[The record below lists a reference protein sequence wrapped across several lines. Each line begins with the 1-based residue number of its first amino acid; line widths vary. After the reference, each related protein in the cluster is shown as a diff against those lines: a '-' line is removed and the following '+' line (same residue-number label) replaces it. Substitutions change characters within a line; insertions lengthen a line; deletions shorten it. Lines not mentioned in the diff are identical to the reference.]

1 MPGARWRIGERWA
14 AGLRGGAAA
23 VCEARAGGVR
33 GGRNAGSA
41 LAAASGLPAASL
53 AWMSALMTLALF
65 VAPVSAWASASSSS
79 AFTSVTN
86 NRPASRG
93 VSSAVAT
100 PLRFAWLRDDS
111 PQLWQTDASGTAP
124 ALSPQAAQAL
134 PATLETPL
142 GSVWKLFVYGYLV
155 DRNIATQDY
164 VCHGGDRD
172 EVYCCMTGGHVDR
185 EHALVQSCGLYF
197 EPARLQLDPA
207 DWRRYWS
214 AAHAPAWLRDL
225 HALTPTRRV
234 PVAELLAALQ
244 AMPVRPR
251 EAASSTLVSVLT
263 SGRGEGTVSLYGSLL
278 RAKTWTMPDPA
289 RPGASIGGAAG
300 WLADGTPVWLGG
312 PGGSARVLAAAA
324 PRIAPLL
331 TSITVPDDG
340 ACVLVDFFSR
350 YPVREVLGAVPD
362 DTPDVAPDGKRSSTA
377 VPDGPLRGEFRVGFV
392 NGNWARVTSRGELR
406 LERNGSGAPQI
417 VGRFGMNDYVARVVE
432 REGDTSQPEAAKA
445 LAVAARTYVVQHGR
459 HDHGCFRIDDSS
471 STQRVLPRTP
481 EPAARRAADLTDAL
495 VLTGVPV
502 QYHHDKAA
510 PGQMSWLDA
519 KASAQG
525 GRAFDAILARTWPQA
540 TLTSFES
547 PLAGDCI
554 AVAGAQAWLQR
565 NAPLWARRLEG
576 ADGYET
582 PDLPAVCAVREGRPY
597 ADAQRNRVY
606 VYRLVTEE
614 DRIALTHEYL
624 HLAFQHHPRGL
635 DEAFVERTA
644 RLLIRTDGRIQ

>member
-1 MPGARWRIGERWA
+1 MFSALWHSRDRLAAMLRIALVVGAGCVF
-14 AGLRGGAAA
+14 GGA
-23 VCEARAGGVR
+23 GV
-33 GGRNAGSA
+33 
-41 LAAASGLPAASL
+41 AAAMASSTGSL
-53 AWMSALMTLALF
+53 A
-65 VAPVSAWASASSSS
+65 VGASSSPTAS
-79 AFTSVTN
+79 LNVPSTLSPGTLP
-86 NRPASRG
+86 RPTPTASPISSSTA
-93 VSSAVAT
+93 SSAASSA
-100 PLRFAWLRDDS
+100 LHFAWLRDGQA
-111 PQLWQTDASGTAP
+111 QLWQFNAGGAADGLAP
-124 ALSPQAAQAL
+124 QSAQPL

-155 DRNIATQDY
+155 DRNIATPDY
-164 VCHGGDRD
+164 TCSGGDPE
-172 EVYCCMTGGHVDR
+172 EVYCCMTGGHIDR
-185 EHALVQSCGLYF
+185 EHALVQSCGRFF

-207 DWRRYWS
+207 DWRKYWT

-225 HALTPTRRV
+225 HAMTPTHRV
-234 PVAELLAALQ
+234 PVTDLLAALQ
-244 AMPVRPR
+244 AMPAKPR
-251 EAASSTLVSVLT
+251 EAAASTLVSVLT
-263 SGRGEGTVSLYGSLL
+263 SGRGEGTVSLYGSVL

-312 PGGSARVLAAAA
+312 PGGSVRVLAAAA

-331 TSITVPDDG
+331 TQITIPDDN

-350 YPVREVLGAVPD
+350 YPIRQVLGDKGPA
-362 DTPDVAPDGKRSSTA
+362 A
-377 VPDGPLRGEFRVGFV
+377 VPDGPLRGDFRIGFV
-392 NGNWARVTSRGELR
+392 NGNWARVESRGELR
-406 LERNGSGAPQI
+406 LDRDAAGAPQV

-445 LAVAARTYVVQHGR
+445 LAVAARSYVVQHGN

-471 STQRVLPRTP
+471 STQRVLPRAPTA
-481 EPAARRAADLTDAL
+481 AARRAADLTDAL

-510 PGQMSWLDA
+510 PGQMSWLAA
-519 KASAQG
+519 KASAQTG
-525 GRAFDAILARTWPQA
+525 LTFDAILSRTWPQA

-547 PLAGDCI
+547 PLSGDCI
-554 AVAGAQAWLQR
+554 QVAGAQQWLQR
-565 NAPLWARRLEG
+565 NAPLWARRMDG
-576 ADGYET
+576 AAGYET

-606 VYRLVTEE
+606 VYRLQTEE
-614 DRIALTHEYL
+614 DRIALAHEYI

-644 RLLIRTDGRIQ
+644 RTLIRTDNPIQ